1 MPKLALLAT
10 TFIFFVFLLQQNS
23 SGIFED
29 FEQVGEDRDLKLE
42 SDLISTNIHEMQ
54 NNVKRYLVF
63 GPGSFHDAY
72 TQTKNL
78 VYGVDS
84 DNGFF
89 SVGVFN
95 QSQANKLSASGY
107 HVIEDFPLDFHSKY
121 ATYNAISKHTQLG
134 NIAESGK
141 VHSLYNKTGNGIIV
155 AIVDTGVDFSNPDI
169 RESLLR
175 DEDNK
180 PVMLDADGQG
190 LVITNSTF
198 AAKISN
204 YGTLQN
210 YTKEFPENV
219 TSTVYVKNDGVF
231 LDIVQTGNGTD
242 ISVYNGLYPYIDFPP
257 FGTPVFDGTLS
268 SDMKIGEDKSDYI
281 KSKSGIYHL
290 GVIYQPHLGF
300 LQVVP
305 VLVTDPNE
313 AGVYDT
319 ITPDMSSSWMD
330 FTKRASGDSTT
341 KQNYDFDFTDETP
354 ITIGSGNEF
363 LLYDADNPLTEHFWE
378 RQDDY
383 SAGTV
388 GAKIVDIYGVFS
400 KKSKI
405 DDILGSVNGTLLP
418 AMDKDGRFFGVM
430 NDSSPHGTSSA
441 SIIASKGK
449 MEYDIYNNTK
459 TFSIKGIAP
468 DAKILPVKALW
479 FGDTV
484 YAWLWTAGF
493 DNEDNSWVYTGGP
506 RADIISNSWGIS
518 NFPNIGYAPGLD
530 ISSLILN
537 ALVTPGSLHEN
548 YTGVIIVSSAGNSGH
563 GYGTIGTPGISS
575 FGLSV
580 GAVTNNAFVG
590 YGPFKD
596 QPRFGNTTDHSDQVV
611 DFSSRGPGIIGD
623 TKPDLMSIGAYGFV
637 PTLLTK
643 SSKDSD
649 NEPFRLFGGTSM
661 SAPIVAGSAAL
672 LAESLNEKG
681 IEYDPFKIRN
691 ILMSTADDIKNDP
704 MTHGTGI
711 VNALNAVRT
720 VYGHGGKFIVHND
733 ATFSNIKEV
742 IDTSLHSF
750 NSSSIGIDKFGMSDN
765 TFPMTSW
772 FGGRLH
778 PGENTTT
785 EFTIENPTNKTLDI
799 AINPITLKLI
809 EKVELDGITEVQL
822 QDPILNKSKTYRPN
836 YVKLTDLQMNISPQS
851 NCFVADD
858 FCVQDLAKSN
868 QTNTI
873 PTDASL
879 MVLNLRFPFDT
890 FMNQTDTVYADD
902 MKISSLY
909 VYDWKDK
916 NNDAKISS
924 DELSLVNRGG
934 SWGTVQEVRISDPSE
949 KFDNEPVVG
958 IYPVPERYSY
968 WNGNT
973 NKNSTSMD
981 YTLSASYF
989 GNKLWDDVSVNTQKI
1004 SIPPK
1009 NSSKVSAV
1017 LSVPSDMQTGVYQG
1031 FMNFEG
1037 EHHEIN
1043 VPVSI
1048 GVLESVDE
1056 KNKLNVIIGS
1066 SGESLY
1072 VSGYVKGA
1080 FDMTSRYMAGDWRQY
1095 YFDIQDR
1102 TINAATIDLE
1112 WENDD
1117 TNFSV
1122 FMVDPQGKIVQ
1133 TNFPPGV
1140 FGHFLGWPTT
1150 DWLGTSEFSSGGG
1163 FFPVKNKDNTSTVQ
1177 YAPINQTGTY
1187 TLLVHST
1194 LFGGE
1199 STTEP
1204 LSLAARFT
1212 TILPDDKP
1220 PEIIFVIPEFINKS
1234 FGISPEIIEKNLN
1247 FVKYYL
1253 DGQEIESETLDYE
1266 ILTDGLHNLRIH
1278 ASDIVG
1284 NDIEKTFSVT
1294 VDNIP
1299 PEIIVNLPKNGTL
1312 VSDSLQIDF
1321 TVNDENM
1328 ADSGAISVLFPDG
1341 QSFEDMTFFSYNTT
1355 KIDDGIYD
1363 LKIIAKDLAEN
1374 EVTEEISFNVDH
1386 TFVQPPPVISKEKK
1400 EMPQTSL
1407 LIIISTIVI
1416 AAIVIS
1422 IAVKKT
1428 RKTSTVIQS

>member
-1 MPKLALLAT
+1 MPKLALLVTASLF
-10 TFIFFVFLLQQNS
+10 FIFLLQQNS

-29 FEQVGEDRDLKLE
+29 FEQVGADHDLKPQ
-42 SDLISTNIHEMQ
+42 SDLIFTDIHEMQ
-54 NNVKRYLVF
+54 NSVKRYLVF

-72 TQTKNL
+72 PQTKNL
-78 VYGVDS
+78 VYGVNADS
-84 DNGFF
+84 GFF
-89 SVGVFN
+89 SVGIFN
-95 QSQANKLSASGY
+95 QSHASKLSASGY
-107 HVIEDFPLDFHSKY
+107 HVIEDFPLEFHSKY
-121 ATYNAISKHTQLG
+121 TTYNAATKHTQIG
-134 NIAESGK
+134 NIAQSVK
-141 VHSLYNKTGNGIIV
+141 VHDLYNKTGRGIIV

-204 YGTLQN
+204 FGILKN

-231 LDIVQTGNGTD
+231 LDIIQEGNGTD
-242 ISVYNGLYPYIDFPP
+242 ISVYNGLYPR
-257 FGTPVFDGTLS
+257 FGSPVFNGTLT
-268 SDMKIGEDKSDYI
+268 SDMKIGESKSDYI
-281 KSKSGIYHL
+281 ESKSGIYHL
-290 GVIYQPHLGF
+290 GVIYQPHGGI

-319 ITPDMSSSWMD
+319 ITPDMSSSWLD
-330 FTKRASGDSTT
+330 YTKRVDEDFVT
-341 KQNYDFDFTDETP
+341 KQKYDFDFTDETP
-354 ITIGSGNEF
+354 ITIGSGNEL
-363 LLYDADNPLTEHFWE
+363 LLYDADLPQTEHFWE

-383 SAGTV
+383 SAGIV
-388 GAKIVDIYGVFS
+388 GAKVVDIYGIFS
-400 KKSKI
+400 KKAEI
-405 DDILGSVNGTLLP
+405 DYNLGAVNGTLLP

-430 NDSSPHGTSSA
+430 NDPFAHGTSSA
-441 SIIASKGK
+441 SVIASKGT

-459 TFSIKGIAP
+459 KFSIKGIAP
-468 DAKILPVKALW
+468 DVKILPVKALW

-493 DNEDNSWVYTGGP
+493 DNEENSWIYTGGP

-518 NFPNIGYAPGLD
+518 NFPNTGYAPGLD
-530 ISSLILN
+530 VLSLILN
-537 ALVTPGSLHEN
+537 ALVTPGSIHEN
-548 YTGVIIVSSAGNSGH
+548 YTGITIVSSAGNSGH

-580 GAVTNNAFVG
+580 GAVTNNDFVG
-590 YGPFKD
+590 YGSFKD
-596 QPRFGNTTDHSDQVV
+596 KPRFGNTTDHSDHVV

-623 TKPDLMSIGAYGFV
+623 PKPDLMSIGAYGFV
-637 PTLLTK
+637 PTLVTK
-643 SSKDSD
+643 SSVDSD

-672 LAESLNEKG
+672 VAESLNEKE

-691 ILMSTADDIKNDP
+691 ILMSTADDIKNDS
-704 MTHGTGI
+704 MTQGTGL
-711 VNALNAVRT
+711 VNALNAVRA
-720 VYGHGGKFIVHND
+720 VHGHGGKFIVHND

-750 NSSSIGIDKFGMSDN
+750 NSSSIGIDKFGISDN

-799 AINPITLKLI
+799 MINPVTLKLI
-809 EKVELDGITEVQL
+809 EKAELKGITEVQL

-836 YVKLTDLQMNISPQS
+836 YVKLTDLPMDISPQS
-851 NCFVADD
+851 NCFAADD
-858 FCVQDLAKSN
+858 YCVQDLAKSN

-909 VYDWKDK
+909 IYDWKDK
-916 NNDAKISS
+916 NDDTEISS

-934 SWGTVQEVRISDPSE
+934 SWGTVQEIRISDPSE

-968 WNGNT
+968 WYGNT

-989 GNKLWDDVSVNTQKI
+989 GNKLWDDVSVNSQKI

-1009 NSSKVSAV
+1009 NSSKVTAV
-1017 LSVPSDMQTGVYQG
+1017 LSVPADMQTGVYQG

-1037 EHHEIN
+1037 EHQEVN
-1043 VPVSI
+1043 VPISV
-1048 GVLESVDE
+1048 GVLETVDD
-1056 KNKLNVIIGS
+1056 KNKLNVIMGS
-1066 SGESLY
+1066 SRDILY
-1072 VSGYVKGA
+1072 GSGYVKGA

-1095 YFDIQDR
+1095 YFDIQDN

-1112 WENDD
+1112 WQNGD

-1133 TNFPPGV
+1133 TNFPSGV
-1140 FGHFLGWPTT
+1140 FGHFWGWPTT
-1150 DWLGTSEFSSGGG
+1150 DWLGTSPFSAGGG
-1163 FFPVKNKDNTSTVQ
+1163 FFPVKNKDSTSTVL

-1204 LSLAARFT
+1204 LSLAAKFT
-1212 TILPDDKP
+1212 TILPDNKP

-1234 FGISPEIIEKNLN
+1234 FDISPEIVEKNLN

-1266 ILTDGLHNLRIH
+1266 ILPDGPHNLRIH

-1284 NDIEKTFSVT
+1284 NDIEKTFSFT

-1299 PEIIVNLPKNGTL
+1299 PEIIVKLPKNGTL

-1321 TVNDENM
+1321 KVNDENL
-1328 ADSGAISVLFPDG
+1328 ADSGAISVLLPDG

-1355 KIDDGIYD
+1355 KISDGTYD

-1374 EVTEEISFNVDH
+1374 EMTEEISFNVDH

-1400 EMPQTSL
+1400 GVSQYPL
-1407 LIIISTIVI
+1407 LIIISTIII

-1428 RKTSTVIQS
+1428 RKTSVENKILKEDL

>member
-1 MPKLALLAT
+1 MPKLALLVT
-10 TFIFFVFLLQQNS
+10 VFLFFVVLLQQNS

-29 FEQVGEDRDLKLE
+29 FEQLSTDHDLKLE
-42 SDLISTNIHEMQ
+42 SDLISTDIRETQ

-63 GPGSFHDAY
+63 GSGSFHDAY
-72 TQTKNL
+72 SQTKNL
-78 VYGVDS
+78 VYGIDS
-84 DNGFF
+84 DSGFF

-95 QSQANKLSASGY
+95 QGQASKLSASGY

-121 ATYNAISKHTQLG
+121 ATYNALSKHTQLG
-134 NIAESGK
+134 NIAQSMK
-141 VHSLYNKTGNGIIV
+141 VHDLYNNTGRGITI

-204 YGTLQN
+204 FGILKN

-231 LDIVQTGNGTD
+231 LDIIQKGNGTN
-242 ISVYNGLYPYIDFPP
+242 ISVYNGLYPYVDFLP
-257 FGTPVFDGTLS
+257 FDTPIFDGTLS
-268 SDMKIGEDKSDYI
+268 HDMKIGESKSDYI
-281 KSKSGIYHL
+281 ESKSGIYHL
-290 GVIYQPHLGF
+290 GVIYQPHMGF

-330 FTKRASGDSTT
+330 YTKRASGDSTT
-341 KQNYDFDFTDETP
+341 KQNYDFDFTDEDP
-354 ITIGSGNEF
+354 ITIGSGNEL
-363 LLYDADNPLTEHFWE
+363 LLYDADLPQTEHFWE
-378 RQDDY
+378 RQADY

-388 GAKIVDIYGVFS
+388 GAQIVDIYGVFS
-400 KKSKI
+400 KKAKI
-405 DDILGSVNGTLLP
+405 DDKLGAVNGTLLP

-430 NDSSPHGTSSA
+430 NDPFPHGTSSA
-441 SIIASKGK
+441 SVIASKGK

-459 TFSIKGIAP
+459 KFSIKGIAP
-468 DAKILPVKALW
+468 DVKILPVKALW
-479 FGDTV
+479 FGDTI

-493 DNEDNSWVYTGGP
+493 DNEENSWVYTGGP

-518 NFPNIGYAPGLD
+518 NFPNTGYAPGLD
-530 ISSLILN
+530 ISSLLLN

-548 YTGVIIVSSAGNSGH
+548 YTGVTIVSSAGNSGH
-563 GYGTIGTPGISS
+563 GYGTIGAPGISS

-580 GAVTNNAFVG
+580 GAVTNNDFVG
-590 YGPFKD
+590 YGSFKD
-596 QPRFGNTTDHSDQVV
+596 QPRFGNTTDHSDHVV

-623 TKPDLMSIGAYGFV
+623 PKPDLMSIGAYGFV
-637 PTLLTK
+637 PTLVTK
-643 SSKDSD
+643 YSADSE
-649 NEPFRLFGGTSM
+649 NEPFILFGGTSM

-672 LAESLNEKG
+672 VAESLNEKE

-704 MTHGTGI
+704 MTQGTGL
-711 VNALNAVRT
+711 VNAHNAVRT
-720 VYGHGGKFIVHND
+720 VHGHGGKFIVHND

-742 IDTSLHSF
+742 IGTSLHSF
-750 NSSSIGIDKFGMSDN
+750 NSSSIGIDKFGISDN

-785 EFTIENPTNKTLDI
+785 EFTIENPTDKTLDI
-799 AINPITLKLI
+799 TINPITLKLI
-809 EKVELDGITEVQL
+809 EKSELDGITEVQL

-836 YVKLTDLQMNISPQS
+836 YVKLTDLPIDVSQS
-851 NCFVADD
+851 NRT
-858 FCVQDLAKSN
+858 SI
-868 QTNTI
+868 I

-909 VYDWKDK
+909 IYDWKDK
-916 NNDAKISS
+916 NNDTEISS

-934 SWGTVQEVRISDPSE
+934 SWGTVQEIRISDPSE

-989 GNKLWDDVSVNTQKI
+989 GNKLWDDVSVNSQKI
-1004 SIPPK
+1004 SISPK
-1009 NSSKVSAV
+1009 NSSKVTAV
-1017 LSVPSDMQTGVYQG
+1017 LSVPPDMQTGVYQG

-1043 VPVSI
+1043 VPVSV
-1048 GVLESVDE
+1048 GVLKTVDE

-1066 SGESLY
+1066 SGDELY
-1072 VSGYVKGA
+1072 GSGYVKGA

-1122 FMVDPQGKIVQ
+1122 FMIDPQGKIVQ

-1140 FGHFLGWPTT
+1140 FGHFWGWPTT
-1150 DWLGTSEFSSGGG
+1150 DWLGTSPFSSGGG
-1163 FFPVKNKDNTSTVQ
+1163 FFPVKNKDSTSTVL
-1177 YAPINQTGTY
+1177 YAPIDQTGTY

-1204 LSLAARFT
+1204 LSLAAKFT

-1234 FGISPEIIEKNLN
+1234 FDISPEIVEKNLN
-1247 FVKYYL
+1247 FIKYYL

-1284 NDIEKTFSVT
+1284 NDIEKTFSFT

-1299 PEIIVNLPKNGTL
+1299 PEIIVKLPKNGTL

-1321 TVNDENM
+1321 KVNDENM
-1328 ADSGAISVLFPDG
+1328 ADSGAISVLFPDD
-1341 QSFEDMTFFSYNTT
+1341 QFFEDMTFFSYNTT
-1355 KIDDGIYD
+1355 KIDDGNYD

-1374 EVTEEISFNVDH
+1374 EATKVLSFNVDH